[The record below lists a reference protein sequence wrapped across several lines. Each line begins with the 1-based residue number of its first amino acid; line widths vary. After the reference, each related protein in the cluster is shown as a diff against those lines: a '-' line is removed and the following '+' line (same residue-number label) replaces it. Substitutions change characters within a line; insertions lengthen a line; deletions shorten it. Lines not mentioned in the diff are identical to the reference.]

1 MKGLFNMKTELQ
13 KKPETAVGQ
22 AQPQRY
28 RRPHYE
34 VNSDKNG
41 YDVLVF
47 MPGVNRKG
55 ATVTVEKGTLTVE
68 GQPVHELP
76 EAWRPLHREL
86 TNHAFRLQLRLNVEV
101 DEDAIVATSEEGI
114 LKVRLPIAEAAK
126 PRVISI
132 D

>member
-1 MKGLFNMKTELQ
+1 MKTELQ
-13 KKPETAVGQ
+13 KKPEDAVSQ
-22 AQPQRY
+22 AQRQRY

-34 VNSDKNG
+34 VNMDKNG

-55 ATVTVEKGTLTVE
+55 AAVTVEKGTLTVE
-68 GQPVHELP
+68 GQPVTTVP
-76 EAWRPLHREL
+76 ENWRPLHREL
-86 TNHAFRLQLRLNVEV
+86 TGHAFRLQLRLNIEV
-101 DEDAIVATSEEGI
+101 AEDQIVATSEDGI

>member
-1 MKGLFNMKTELQ
+1 MKTELQ
-13 KKPETAVGQ
+13 KKPENAVGQ
-22 AQPQRY
+22 AQRQRY

-34 VNSDKNG
+34 VNADKDG

-68 GQPVHELP
+68 GHPVHERP
-76 EAWRPLHREL
+76 DTWRPLHREL
-86 TNHAFRLQLRLNVEV
+86 TDHAFRLQLRLNLEV
-101 DEDAIVATSEEGI
+101 AEERIVATSEDGI